1 MYFVWVYFFIGIVF
15 LVNVSIWFNFVVVGI
30 VEILYCIE
38 INIFFF
44 FNIFIVIIE
53 SNNNYVFC
61 FFYFKIYFFV
71 IKLKLYFF

>member
-15 LVNVSIWFNFVVVGI
+15 LVNGSIWFNFVVVGI

-38 INIFFF
+38 INIFFV

-53 SNNNYVFC
+53 SNNDYVFC